1 VYLGGFKYPLTQYD
15 RGLFE
20 RYELLVLDPSQAGV
34 LDVLEDTSLAFPKH
48 IVARL
53 DLYQMLSLESK
64 GSETPMLR
72 SLERIIG
79 FIENM
84 ISCNRRNGKTT
95 VITGIVFAG
104 WHNMMSTA
112 LLNTFATYV
121 SKLGLNSYLEVVPPH
136 FLESIK
142 RPNFSLFAGVIIR
155 NGTILPN
162 GEVRDFFQMDKMQS
176 TVREFVSQSCLRQFT
191 VMMWDPVDDRIEV
204 SHAVVKRS
212 YQWCGYHGALVWI
225 GSDASIS
232 QTSANVPVTEP
243 LAAFQ
248 WLKDQRVMKIHQIY
262 RNNRLVR
269 VVLLNSAQAY

>member
-1 VYLGGFKYPLTQYD
+1 
-15 RGLFE
+15 
-20 RYELLVLDPSQAGV
+20 
-34 LDVLEDTSLAFPKH
+34 
-48 IVARL
+48 
-53 DLYQMLSLESK
+53 MLSLDSK

-84 ISCNRRNGKTT
+84 ISRNRRHKKAT
-95 VITGIVFAG
+95 VITGVVFAG

-112 LLNTFATYV
+112 LLNTFAMYV

-136 FLESIK
+136 FLESIR

-212 YQWCGYHGALVWI
+212 YQWCGYHGALIWI

-232 QTSANVPVTEP
+232 QSSANIPVSEP

-248 WLKDQRVMKIHQIY
+248 WLKDQRVMKIHEIY
-262 RNNRLVR
+262 RKNRLVR
-269 VVLLNSAQAY
+269 ILLFRCAIY